1 MNGTRAV
8 VLGLCGALT
17 ACDFELVDPPAPP
30 HPQFN
35 VFVHV
40 SDADSTDILFQAD
53 LQLGVDSTGR
63 QFQLADSSLS
73 VNGVQLR
80 PAFAKPRS
88 NSVLY
93 AWTGRL
99 SAPPA
104 ALDVA
109 LPSFV
114 AIPSHHVVVPVANRL
129 DPYVIHLN
137 AGEDLLLHVT
147 SVGDSAHL
155 TDAPF
160 WQLTLRQS
168 CTQSS
173 GPNLAIVGS
182 GPYPSE
188 LRVPR
193 ALIADL
199 ATQPFEACF
208 LLQSRYS
215 MPGAL
220 PISAFV
226 LSDVRWRIGS

>member
-1 MNGTRAV
+1 MTSRRAM
-8 VLGLCGALT
+8 VLALCGAVV

-30 HPQFN
+30 HPQLN
-35 VFVHV
+35 IFVHATE
-40 SDADSTDILFQAD
+40 ADSTDILFQAD

-80 PAFAKPRS
+80 PAFARPRS

-104 ALDVA
+104 AIDVV

-114 AIPSHHVVVPVANRL
+114 AISSQHVVVPVANRL

-137 AGEDLLLHVT
+137 AGEDLSLHVT

-160 WQLTLRQS
+160 WQLTLRPS
-168 CTQSS
+168 CTKSS
-173 GPNLAIVGS
+173 GPSVAIVGS

-193 ALIADL
+193 SLIADF
-199 ATQPFEACF
+199 ATQSFEACF
-208 LLQSRYS
+208 FLQSRYS

-226 LSDVRWRIGS
+226 LSDIRWRIGS